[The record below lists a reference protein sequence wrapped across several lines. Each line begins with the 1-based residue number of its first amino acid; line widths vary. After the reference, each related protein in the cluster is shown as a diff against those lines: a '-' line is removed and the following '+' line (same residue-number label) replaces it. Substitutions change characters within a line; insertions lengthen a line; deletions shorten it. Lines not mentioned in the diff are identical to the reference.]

1 MRKHLLFFAIIA
13 LTIGSANA
21 FLDFDSK
28 GKAAFIQL
36 NGQISSSSPSSA
48 FSSSGITPEK
58 VRELNQKAEN
68 QGANAIIYEWNSG
81 GGAVVASKEMMRE
94 IESVEIPTVCR
105 FRDIAASGAYLAS
118 MGCDTIVADSASL
131 TGSIGVKSSYM
142 EFSGTLDKLGIEYVN
157 ITSGRYKDVGSRYQ
171 NASKEDVQKLKEVTD
186 KVHQQFVQIVKENR
200 NLTDEEVEQV
210 KTGELFLGSEA
221 EELSLVDNL
230 GGRQTAIRE
239 AENLTGKDLNTFQV
253 ESAQGFNFLSLLTGD
268 SWLKRFVSS
277 ESPIRADW
285 N

>member
-58 VRELNQKAEN
+58 VRELNQKAKN

-239 AENLTGKDLNTFQV
+239 AENLTGKDLNIFQV
-253 ESAQGFNFLSLLTGD
+253 EPAQGFNFLSLLTGD